1 MVKMDLGSSNAQSS
15 STATVTSNH
24 IAAYQGLIASLQGFS
39 GTADLK
45 GAAYDSAKTY
55 ASSVLV
61 PLLQGAILLSEK
73 IASSTAKLPSE
84 YSNQVAPESLDSA
97 DLERQI
103 ATYTAAYNRA
113 NEWLTQE
120 MKRDVVD
127 DRNVLQAQKAM
138 ARHLAKKHEL
148 EEKLRKLLAFNNTS
162 ASLFSEVDGLFQ
174 AVSHGMSQV
183 KAGFS
188 SFDGTFKVPA
198 KSDMS
203 WATTITSSWKKQEVS
218 YKTVKDKI
226 VKGESLTSK
235 DIEVI
240 QTYGRLHPNE
250 TVSPKIVK
258 AVNQYSM
265 SNGSVSSLPEKNQKF
280 SGLIDFISTNIS
292 VGISNFAGDSAGEAL
307 SQPIE
312 KYGAAYAAKQATEIW
327 ENRYST
333 ELRNGRI
340 MGKTPGATKA
350 AIDASNDT
358 ILGGTKVAST
368 VLGEGVSFIGG
379 TAVGV
384 GLDMMQGDSAEEAWG
399 KEITTGVV
407 SGIATDAVISGI
419 TYTSA
424 MLLGVAT
431 SEITIPAAAVVGVGI
446 LVGTGI
452 SYLNNWA
459 TDHFPELEKF
469 EDNVG
474 EAVVDTWNGL
484 TTGIKG
490 IFSW

>member
-174 AVSHGMSQV
+174 AVSQGMSQV

-203 WATTITSSWKKQEVS
+203 WATTITSSWKKRE
-218 YKTVKDKI
+218 K
-226 VKGESLTSK
+226 
-235 DIEVI
+235 VI
-240 QTYGRLHPNE
+240 QALQHSGNLTKQDVEAVQAYITGGSFEGEETILIYDNYYGYAKY
-250 TVSPKIVK
+250 VI
-258 AVNQYSM
+258 SM
-265 SNGSVSSLPEKNQKF
+265 SAIGEGDMSLKF
-280 SGLIDFISTNIS
+280 NSSGL
-292 VGISNFAGDSAGEAL
+292 
-307 SQPIE
+307 
-312 KYGAAYAAKQATEIW
+312 
-327 ENRYST
+327 
-333 ELRNGRI
+333 
-340 MGKTPGATKA
+340 
-350 AIDASNDT
+350 
-358 ILGGTKVAST
+358 
-368 VLGEGVSFIGG
+368 EG
-379 TAVGV
+379 
-384 GLDMMQGDSAEEAWG
+384 L
-399 KEITTGVV
+399 
-407 SGIATDAVISGI
+407 
-419 TYTSA
+419 
-424 MLLGVAT
+424 
-431 SEITIPAAAVVGVGI
+431 
-446 LVGTGI
+446 
-452 SYLNNWA
+452 
-459 TDHFPELEKF
+459 
-469 EDNVG
+469 
-474 EAVVDTWNGL
+474 
-484 TTGIKG
+484 
-490 IFSW
+490 